1 MASKSCK
8 STCHSL
14 GTLATVAVIVVF
26 GGCALSKDD
35 NRPGEVF
42 NRIGGHSGQ
51 TIEPK
56 RCLLKVAMLIRP
68 FADPAIHDALWRVAD
83 EQIVLP
89 ATRRAWEAN
98 GLRLGRIIGAL
109 PGELEAVLKD
119 PTPKNNASVTTFIL
133 EDGDSS
139 PIRLS
144 DPVDEASLLLN
155 RENRIFG
162 RDYRDASGF
171 MRVTP
176 RQEGTTSVA
185 LRLVPEIQHG
195 PIQRFFQPQPSA
207 LAVAPHQFQMTT
219 GQQEDT
225 MRELAATVVLDPGH
239 VAVIGCRTEQ
249 KRSLGTFMLTQAV
262 ARSDQRL
269 EKIIL
274 IWASRNLE
282 GYGPNDGRDVTTDR
296 PKLLN
301 RLLGPLPKTTAS
313 RPPAP
318 EPEIPRLAVTTLPT
332 EGSSTI
338 RKAATTPTQ
347 AKPKTLPPPQYDP
360 GMSSPADTTSPART
374 PQSP

>member
-1 MASKSCK
+1 MD
-8 STCHSL
+8 STRRMSAWHSFGMVTGIAIL
-14 GTLATVAVIVVF
+14 IVF
-26 GGCALSKDD
+26 GGCALSKDG

-42 NRIGGHSGQ
+42 NWIGGHSGQ

-56 RCLLKVAMLIRP
+56 RCLLKVAMLVRP
-68 FADPAIHDALWRVAD
+68 FADPAIHDAIWRVAD
-83 EQIVLP
+83 EQVVSP

-109 PGELEAVLKD
+109 PGELEAALKD
-119 PTPKNNASVTTFIL
+119 QTPKNNASVTTFFL

-144 DPVDEASLLLN
+144 DSVEEASLLLN
-155 RENRIFG
+155 RDNRIFG
-162 RDYRDASGF
+162 RDYHDASGF

-176 RQEGTTSVA
+176 RQEGTNSVA
-185 LRLVPEIQHG
+185 VRLVPEIQHG
-195 PIQRFFQPQPSA
+195 PIQRFFQAQPNA

-282 GYGPNDGRDVTTDR
+282 GHGPNDGRDATTDR

-301 RLLGPLPKTTAS
+301 RLLGPLPKSTTS

-318 EPEIPRLAVTTLPT
+318 EPEIPSAGVPAPPS
-332 EGSSTI
+332 EGSGAMP
-338 RKAATTPTQ
+338 KPATTPTQ
-347 AKPKTLPPPQYDP
+347 AKPLPLPENEPTP
-360 GMSSPADTTSPART
+360 SSPADTTSTARG
-374 PQSP
+374 PQLQ

>member
-1 MASKSCK
+1 MDSKSRM
-8 STCHSL
+8 SAWHSL
-14 GTLATVAVIVVF
+14 GTVTSVAILVVL
-26 GGCALSKDD
+26 GGCALSKDG

-42 NRIGGHSGQ
+42 NRIGGHGGP

-56 RCLLKVAMLIRP
+56 RCLLKVAMLVQP
-68 FADPAIHDALWRVAD
+68 FADPAIHDAIWRVAD

-109 PGELEAVLKD
+109 PGELEAIVKD
-119 PTPKNNASVTTFIL
+119 STPKNNVSVTSFFL
-133 EDGDSS
+133 EDSDSS

-144 DPVDEASLLLN
+144 DSVEEASLLLN
-155 RENRIFG
+155 RDNRVFG
-162 RDYRDASGF
+162 RDYREASGF

-195 PIQRFFQPQPSA
+195 PIQRFFQAQPNA

-225 MRELAATVVLDPGH
+225 MRELAATVVLEPGH

-262 ARSDQRL
+262 AHSDQRL

-282 GYGPNDGRDVTTDR
+282 GHGPNDGRDTTTDR

-301 RLLGPLPKTTAS
+301 RLLGPLPKTTTS
-313 RPPAP
+313 LPPAP
-318 EPEIPRLAVTTLPT
+318 EPEIPRLGLAAPASAGRNTVPQTVTTP
-332 EGSSTI
+332 
-338 RKAATTPTQ
+338 AQ
-347 AKPKTLPPPQYDP
+347 AKPKPVTQPQNDPTLLPPADP
-360 GMSSPADTTSPART
+360 ATSARS